1 MHHAHSN
8 WMDWHASTRGPRN
21 LRLSDFARRAYAAFF
36 FSGLDEPRSRSTY
49 HHRLFSAGN
58 IARLDSAL
66 HPAPLAASRH
76 NLWYGTQSAR
86 LSHSPLRP
94 QPLHRDPRSR

>member
-1 MHHAHSN
+1 MDHAHSN
-8 WMDWHASTRGPRN
+8 WMDWHAATRGPRN

-49 HHRLFSAGN
+49 RLRLFSAGN
-58 IARLDSAL
+58 AARADAAAN
-66 HPAPLAASRH
+66 PAPLAPSRL

-94 QPLHRDPRSR
+94 QALHRDPRPR